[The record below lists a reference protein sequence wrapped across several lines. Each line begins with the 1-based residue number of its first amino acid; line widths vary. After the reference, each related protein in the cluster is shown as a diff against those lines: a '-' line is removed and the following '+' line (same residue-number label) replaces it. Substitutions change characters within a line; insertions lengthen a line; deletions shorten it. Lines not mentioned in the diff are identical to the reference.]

1 MVYIT
6 VIFKLFNK
14 HIVQF
19 KIDKICDTGKKIVS
33 TKESLKKSIVQVFC
47 LDNLDIRNSEIVLYY
62 NYATIFL

>member
-19 KIDKICDTGKKIVS
+19 KIDKICDTGKK
-33 TKESLKKSIVQVFC
+33 
-47 LDNLDIRNSEIVLYY
+47 
-62 NYATIFL
+62 